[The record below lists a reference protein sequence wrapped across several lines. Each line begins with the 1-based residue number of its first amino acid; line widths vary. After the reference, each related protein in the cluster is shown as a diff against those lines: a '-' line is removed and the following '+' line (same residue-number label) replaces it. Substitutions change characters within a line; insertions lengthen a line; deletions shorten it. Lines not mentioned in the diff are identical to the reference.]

1 MKKILLPL
9 ILLAAF
15 AALFSCTKND
25 DPTIAAVKKNYVI
38 VPGAWSAPYAWAN
51 VKASL
56 EKSGNTVIVVQL
68 PGHGSD
74 QTAPQNVSIDV
85 YRDAVI
91 DAMNTIS
98 GKVILVGH
106 SLGGVV
112 ISEVAEK
119 VPAKIE
125 KLVYVAA
132 FVPVSGQSLL
142 DLAGPDTTSV
152 LHGNLRPS
160 DDQLTIDV
168 VHEQITNAFIQD
180 GTTDEKNLVLT
191 NYQTEPL
198 GPLTNEVTLT
208 TANYGSVPKV
218 YIKTLIDQAVTPALQ
233 KQMLAATPE
242 FTAIYKLN
250 TSHSPFLVKP
260 DSVVILLTNI
270 AK

>member
-1 MKKILLPL
+1 MRKILSSL
-9 ILLAAF
+9 IFLVAF

-25 DPTIAAVKKNYVI
+25 DPTIATVKKNYVI

-74 QTAPQNVSIDV
+74 QTAPQNMTMDI

-91 DAMNTIS
+91 SAMNTVS

-119 VPAKIE
+119 APARIE

-132 FVPVSGQSLL
+132 FVPVSGQSML
-142 DLAGPDTTSV
+142 DLAMTDSTAVTGKHLNVSADYTIV
-152 LHGNLRPS
+152 
-160 DDQLTIDV
+160 DVDQDWI
-168 VHEQITNAFIQD
+168 INGFIQD
-180 GTTDEKNLVLT
+180 GTDDEKQLTLT
-191 NYQTEPL
+191 NYKTEPF

-208 TANYGSVPKV
+208 AANYGSVPKV
-218 YIKTLIDQAVTPALQ
+218 YIKTLIDQTVTPRLQ
-233 KQMLAATPE
+233 KRMLAATPE
-242 FTAIYKLN
+242 FEATYKLN

>member
-1 MKKILLPL
+1 MRKTLLPL

-15 AALFSCTKND
+15 AALFSCSKND
-25 DPTIAAVKKNYVI
+25 DPAVVKKNYVI
-38 VPGAWSAPYAWAN
+38 VPGAWSAPYAWDN
-51 VKASL
+51 VKTSL

-74 QTAPQNVSIDV
+74 QTAPQNLTVDV

-91 DAMNTIS
+91 TAMNALN

-106 SLGGVV
+106 SMGGIV

-119 VPAKIE
+119 LPAKIE

-142 DLAGPDTTSV
+142 DLALPDTTSA

-160 DDQLTIDV
+160 SDGTTIDV
-168 VHEQITNAFIQD
+168 VQDQITNAFIQD
-180 GTTDEKNLVLT
+180 GTTDEKNLVVT
-191 NYQTEPL
+191 KYQTEPL
-198 GPLTNEVTLT
+198 IPFTNQVTLT
-208 TANYGSVPKV
+208 TPNYGSVPKV
-218 YIKTLIDQAVTPALQ
+218 YIKTLIDHTITPDLQ
-233 KQMLAATPE
+233 KRMLAATPE
-242 FTAIYKLN
+242 FQATYKLN

-260 DSVVILLTNI
+260 DSVVALLTNI